1 MRTIVHTLLRYRA
14 IVLVLLVAWIAAG
27 IYAFTR
33 LDIEAYPDP
42 TAPMVEFITQNP
54 SWSAEE
60 IERQITIPV
69 ETALFGMPGLQYTRS
84 ASLFGLSDV
93 KLYFAYETDYFRDR
107 QEAFDRLQGL
117 TLPNNLT
124 PQWSP
129 ESAIGEIY
137 RFRLEGRGYS
147 LSQLKAE
154 ADWYVRR
161 QLKQVPGIIDVVVFG
176 GTTRQY
182 QALVDPQRLLEYNVT
197 LPQVLSA
204 VSASNANVGGNYLT
218 LGSQS
223 VNVRGIGLLQTIPEM
238 QNVIIGEH
246 NGVPIYLKD
255 VGTVREGYQ
264 PRLGQVGMDSSN
276 DVVEGIVLLQR
287 GQESL
292 PALRLV
298 RQKIKQLNDSLLPP
312 GMHLQTIYDRT
323 NLINV
328 TTRTVRDIVEVGLV
342 LVTVV
347 LLVMLGDVRISLI
360 AALSI
365 PVALL
370 FAAMLIVLT
379 HQSANLIS
387 VGAIDFGILVDATV
401 INLEHIHRRLRSRRD
416 DESVESVIAEAM
428 IEASR
433 PVLFSVAI
441 ILVAFIPLFTM
452 QGVPGRIFSPMSVTY
467 GYALVGACLFT
478 LVFAPVLASFGG
490 SSARERGIGDT
501 LVVRWARRLY
511 ARVLP
516 RVLQWR
522 WIVLVA
528 ACGALAIVIVLMPL
542 LGGEFMPK
550 LEEGNLWIRATL
562 PVDISFQASS
572 KLADE
577 MRQIISSFPEV
588 TDVVSQMGRPDDG
601 TDVTTFNNIE
611 FFAPLKPESQWP
623 RGLTK
628 PRLLQE
634 INAKLSKFPGV
645 DLNFSQNIEDNV
657 EEAMSGVKGEN
668 SLKLFGPDLD
678 VLTEKAKEIRN
689 VMAQVRGIKDLG
701 IFQETGQPELNVTI
715 DRQACA
721 RYGLAAA
728 DVNSAVQAAVGGQ
741 AATEILQGDRVFD
754 FVVRYARQYRD
765 TPEAIRNILLATP
778 DGGRVPLGQV
788 AHVELKQGAFMIYR
802 ENGERYIP
810 IKFSVRGRDLA
821 STVEE
826 AQRRIKAEVHL
837 PAGYHYEWAGEYQ
850 SLQEEMRRL
859 EIIIPVTLL
868 MILALLY
875 VLFDAWRE
883 ALIVMAILPFGASGG
898 VLSLLLTHT
907 PFSISAAVGFASALG
922 VGTLGASVFVS
933 GIRREKSSL
942 GQNASAKE
950 GGGSALRKSIQ
961 QGALLEM
968 RPIMLACFAA
978 ALGLLPAAVSHGIGS
993 QAQRPLARVV
1003 VGAMVTTTLAI
1014 LFLIPVLERLVG
1026 TSSTAE
1032 TVNDD

>member
-1 MRTIVHTLLRYRA
+1 M
-14 IVLVLLVAWIAAG
+14 LVILAAWIAAG

-42 TAPMVEFITQNP
+42 TPPMVEFITQNP

-84 ASLFGLSDV
+84 ISLFGLSDV
-93 KLYFAYETDYFRDR
+93 KLYFAYGTSYFRDR

-137 RFRLEGRGYS
+137 RFRLEGPGYS
-147 LSQLKAE
+147 LNQLKVE

-161 QLKQVPGIIDVVVFG
+161 QLKQVPGIIDVVIFG

-182 QALVDPQRLLEYNVT
+182 QAEVEPQKLLEYNVT

-223 VNVRGIGLLQTIPEM
+223 VNVRGVGLLHTVREM
-238 QNVIIGEH
+238 RNVIISEH
-246 NGVPIYLKD
+246 KGVPIYLKD
-255 VGTVREGYQ
+255 VATVREGYQ
-264 PRLGQVGMDSSN
+264 PRLGQVGMDNHN
-276 DVVEGIVLLQR
+276 DIVEGIVLLQK

-292 PALRLV
+292 PALRRV
-298 RQKIKQLNDSLLPP
+298 RQKIYQLNHGLLPP

-323 NLINV
+323 SLINV
-328 TTRTVRDIVEVGLV
+328 TTHTVREIVLEGLV
-342 LVTVV
+342 LVTLLLLV
-347 LLVMLGDVRISLI
+347 LLGDLRISLV

-370 FAAMLIVLT
+370 FAFLLMVLT

-401 INLEHIHRRLRSRRD
+401 IDLEHIHRRLRARR
-416 DESVESVIAEAM
+416 ENEPVEAVIADAM
-428 IEASR
+428 AEASR
-433 PVLFSVAI
+433 PVLFSVGI
-441 ILVAFIPLFTM
+441 ILVALIPLFTM

-467 GYALVGACLFT
+467 GYALVGGRMFAL
-478 LVFAPVLASFGG
+478 LFAPVLASFGA
-490 SSARERGIGDT
+490 SSARQRGIGET
-501 LVVRWARRLY
+501 PLVHWLRGLY
-511 ARVLP
+511 ARALP
-516 RVLQWR
+516 RILEWR
-522 WIVLVA
+522 WAVLVI
-528 ACGALAIVIVLMPL
+528 ACAGLVGTLALVPS
-542 LGGEFMPK
+542 LGGEFMPA

-572 KLADE
+572 KLAGE
-577 MRQIISSFPEV
+577 MRQIIGSFPEV

-623 RGLTK
+623 AGLTK
-628 PRLLQE
+628 PKLVQE
-634 INAKLSKFPGV
+634 INAKLSRFPGV

-668 SLKLFGPDLD
+668 SLKLFGADLD
-678 VLTEKAKEIRN
+678 VLTEKAKEIRD

-728 DVNSAVQAAVGGQ
+728 DVNSAVQTAIGGQ

-765 TPEAIRNILLATP
+765 TPHAIRNILLATP
-778 DGGRVPLGQV
+778 EGGRVPLGQV
-788 AHVELKQGAFMIYR
+788 ADVEMKQGAFMIYR

-826 AQRRIKAEVHL
+826 AQRRIKARVHL
-837 PAGYHYEWAGEYQ
+837 PAGYHYEWAGEYD
-850 SLQEEMRRL
+850 SYVREVHRL
-859 EIIIPVTLL
+859 EIIIPITLL
-868 MILALLY
+868 MILGLLY

-883 ALIVMAILPFGASGG
+883 ALIVMASLPFGATGG

-933 GIRREKSSL
+933 GIRRARLIGIKAAEAGADAKSGL
-942 GQNASAKE
+942 AGA
-950 GGGSALRKSIQ
+950 IQ
-961 QGALLEM
+961 RGALLEM

-1014 LFLIPVLERLVG
+1014 LFLIPVLAHFVAK
-1026 TSSTAE
+1026 AE
-1032 TVNDD
+1032 TND